1 MAYLV
6 GSKGQVVI
14 SKEIRDQLGVR
25 PGWMALQRVVD
36 DHVELRFAPPEHNES
51 LLGILAPYI
60 TRDFPIEEDLED
72 AITNARAEAAVERDA
87 RVVAEWQADHQ
98 VD

>member
-6 GSKGQVVI
+6 GTKGQVVI

-25 PGWMALQRVVD
+25 PGWMALQSVVD
-36 DHVELRFAPPEHNES
+36 DHVELRFVPPEHNES

-60 TRDFPIEEDLED
+60 TRDFPTEEELDQAIEE
-72 AITNARAEAAVERDA
+72 AWTEAAVERDT
-87 RVVAEWQADHQ
+87 RVVAEWQARHQ
-98 VD
+98 VE